1 MSSEWWVNYV
11 TAFPESG
18 TPTQE
23 EVDQSFKFFADILT
37 YCDSIEW
44 EIESFKHASYQERK
58 EKLEKLK
65 SKIEDDV
72 KPKVEE
78 KNKEE
83 AEENPILKKLNE
95 KKAIL
100 EKLINP
106 PTSIDD
112 VIGYLKSIADYFM
125 EPYLNIIKIMAF
137 YYTYMSKYGIKY
149 AETIARLISV
159 ISLLASELAN
169 LDVEAGKYK
178 KLSIAELEEE
188 RLSQE
193 KEMKVVRY
201 KDE

>member
-83 AEENPILKKLNE
+83 AEENPVLKKVEEKIAILKKLI
-95 KKAIL
+95 K
-100 EKLINP
+100 P

-112 VIGYLKSIADYFM
+112 VIDYLKSVSEYFLG
-125 EPYLNIIKIMAF
+125 PYEHLIKIAYF
-137 YYTYMSKYGIKY
+137 YSTYMTKYGIKY

-178 KLSIAELEEE
+178 NLSIAELEEE

-193 KEMKVVRY
+193 KEMKVVRF